1 MNKGELTALVNGL
14 IALCQNYDLLPTD
27 TDALSDE
34 LQELA
39 ADEMYISK
47 MELEYFLG

>member
-1 MNKGELTALVNGL
+1 MNNEQLKALVVEL
-14 IALCQNYDLLPTD
+14 IALCQRNDLLPTD

-39 ADEMYISK
+39 ANEMYISK
-47 MELEYFLG
+47 MELEDFLG

>member
-1 MNKGELTALVNGL
+1 MNKEELTALVNGL

-27 TDALSDE
+27 TDTLSDE

-47 MELEYFLG
+47 MELEDFLG